1 MTRAREIAN
10 VLGRNIEST
19 TFTAT
24 ADQTAFSIAHAAG
37 RIQVYMNGLL
47 LDPTVDWTSDGST
60 VTLTEGA
67 VAGDELEVVK
77 FDNLAVADAIPR
89 TGHTGTIDFS
99 DATFT
104 PPAGFVINKEV
115 YGSGYGSS
123 AGIALSTENWVTM
136 PNTGTNSSGPRYSGN
151 STVCVFNKKQANSKI
166 VVTPY
171 LHGYQSSTNSGWGM
185 RIKHARTYSSSGSNY
200 DNDILTD
207 GPFHGWGAGGYGS
220 SGVAAADAASMS
232 TCLNDAYTAYNNHTG
247 DIYVY
252 MEVRQWSSSDS
263 VYLGDYNSTY
273 PKYWTMV
280 VEEIAQ

>member
-1 MTRAREIAN
+1 MTRAREISN

-24 ADQTAFSIAHAAG
+24 AGQTAFSITHAAG

-104 PPAGFVINKEV
+104 PPAGHVMQV
-115 YGSGYGSS
+115 
-123 AGIALSTENWVTM
+123 L
-136 PNTGTNSSGPRYSGN
+136 
-151 STVCVFNKKQANSKI
+151 QATSNAQQ
-166 VVTPY
+166 TF
-171 LHGYQSSTNSGWGM
+171 
-185 RIKHARTYSSSGSNY
+185 SSGSP
-200 DNDILTD
+200 DNQTFHDISGLSLSITPSATTSKILINASVHV
-207 GPFHGWGAGGYGS
+207 GGKGNAYSPALGIFRGTTKIGAGLESGIDDFGVYTS
-220 SGVAAADAASMS
+220 SRSFG
-232 TCLNDAYTAYNNHTG
+232 LY
-247 DIYVY
+247 
-252 MEVRQWSSSDS
+252 ESSSQPIVFLDS
-263 VYLGDYNSTY
+263 PSSTSALTYKIRINNNGGGTY
-273 PKYWTMV
+273 PAYVNRAENANDWNGNPLSVLTLW
-280 VEEIAQ
+280 EIAG

>member
-1 MTRAREIAN
+1 MTRAREISN

-24 ADQTAFSIAHAAG
+24 AGQTAFSITHAAG

-104 PPAGFVINKEV
+104 RHCGA
-115 YGSGYGSS
+115 
-123 AGIALSTENWVTM
+123 
-136 PNTGTNSSGPRYSGN
+136 
-151 STVCVFNKKQANSKI
+151 C
-166 VVTPY
+166 
-171 LHGYQSSTNSGWGM
+171 
-185 RIKHARTYSSSGSNY
+185 
-200 DNDILTD
+200 
-207 GPFHGWGAGGYGS
+207 GAGGKRYLQYRS
-220 SGVAAADAASMS
+220 KQRH
-232 TCLNDAYTAYNNHTG
+232 NI
-247 DIYVY
+247 IY
-252 MEVRQWSSSDS
+252 
-263 VYLGDYNSTY
+263 
-273 PKYWTMV
+273 
-280 VEEIAQ
+280 

>member
-1 MTRAREIAN
+1 MTRAREISN

-24 ADQTAFSIAHAAG
+24 AGQTAFSITHAAG

-104 PPAGFVINKEV
+104 PPAGHIIQTAFGELTTRVQTSTTSWNDI
-115 YGSGYGSS
+115 GLS
-123 AGIALSTENWVTM
+123 ATIT
-136 PNTGTNSSGPRYSGN
+136 P
-151 STVCVFNKKQANSKI
+151 QHANSKI
-166 VVTPY
+166 
-171 LHGYQSSTNSGWGM
+171 LISCFFG
-185 RIKHARTYSSSGSNY
+185 RIGSNATTGDVGGSVRILRGVNNANFADTDMNGVADGNRPRAIFKY
-200 DNDILTD
+200 EGRVYNNDHT
-207 GPFHGWGAGGYGS
+207 HGGYGS
-220 SGVAAADAASMS
+220 VGFDAPNTTSSLTYKAQVWTQISGNPTTINGSH
-232 TCLNDAYTAYNNHTG
+232 NDANAYN
-247 DIYVY
+247 
-252 MEVRQWSSSDS
+252 
-263 VYLGDYNSTY
+263 DYNSRT
-273 PKYWTMV
+273 KSFLILQ
-280 VEEIAQ
+280 EIAQ